1 MTIKRFTEKML
12 LDGLDAYAAH
22 ADELAVPRD
31 EEFSLPKTIGN
42 SHGVAALRWMLEHQ
56 GELGLTPLDVAVL
69 AGAKDEQ
76 ESRAW
81 LSEERELPEAAVKK
95 LGLFLG
101 IYKGLVEITPAQ
113 NKQMAFEWF
122 QRATDVF
129 TEFRPLS
136 IRDYLLQNPSEE
148 ALEAVNRSV
157 KGLAR

>member
-1 MTIKRFTEKML
+1 M
-12 LDGLDAYAAH
+12 
-22 ADELAVPRD
+22 
-31 EEFSLPKTIGN
+31 
-42 SHGVAALRWMLEHQ
+42 
-56 GELGLTPLDVAVL
+56 
-69 AGAKDEQ
+69 
-76 ESRAW
+76 
-81 LSEERELPEAAVKK
+81 PEAAVKK

-113 NKQMAFEWF
+113 SKQMAFEWF
-122 QRATDVF
+122 QRATDLF